1 LHASAHQS
9 ALGYN
14 LGEKTRKA
22 NRKQWARTEVAIVH
36 FVHRPKPWE
45 AALAQPTAELW
56 KLAERYN
63 IEPLV
68 RRALIAMDCD
78 GLLWKLAGRHNIEP
92 VARFPLV

>member
-1 LHASAHQS
+1 M
-9 ALGYN
+9 GV
-14 LGEKTRKA
+14 KTRKA
-22 NRKQWARTEVAIVH
+22 NRKLWARTEVAIVH

-78 GLLWKLAGRHNIEP
+78 GLLRKLAKRHNIEP

>member
-1 LHASAHQS
+1 M
-9 ALGYN
+9 GV
-14 LGEKTRKA
+14 KTRKA
-22 NRKQWARTEVAIVH
+22 NRKLWARTEVAIVH

>member
-1 LHASAHQS
+1 M
-9 ALGYN
+9 GV
-14 LGEKTRKA
+14 KTRKA
-22 NRKQWARTEVAIVH
+22 NRKLWTRTEVAIVH

-68 RRALIAMDCD
+68 RRALSAMDCD
-78 GLLWKLAGRHNIEP
+78 CCGSSPNVTPSSQSRASHLSDS
-92 VARFPLV
+92 PLMMAPSLPKN

>member
-1 LHASAHQS
+1 M
-9 ALGYN
+9 GV
-14 LGEKTRKA
+14 KTRKA
-22 NRKQWARTEVAIVH
+22 NRKLWARTEVAIVH

-68 RRALIAMDCD
+68 RRVLIAMDCD
-78 GLLWKLAGRHNIEP
+78 GLRLLWKLAGRHIIEP

>member
-1 LHASAHQS
+1 M
-9 ALGYN
+9 GV
-14 LGEKTRKA
+14 KTRKA
-22 NRKQWARTEVAIVH
+22 NRKLWARTEVAIVH

-78 GLLWKLAGRHNIEP
+78 GLRLLWKLAGRHNIEP